1 MYPPPQPSLPY
12 PLKSYRTVAT
22 QTASPGQLV
31 LMLYD
36 GAIRALERALTGF
49 QHQDPLDFNQT
60 INNNLLHAWEIIN
73 ELDNSLDLA
82 RGGELAAT
90 LRRLYR
96 FMNRQLLNSNA
107 RKSPEGIHDT
117 LRRLNALRDAWSQML
132 RQREQPAAAEPF
144 EALAAVS

>member
-90 LRRLYR
+90 LRRL
-96 FMNRQLLNSNA
+96 
-107 RKSPEGIHDT
+107 
-117 LRRLNALRDAWSQML
+117 NALRDAWSQML